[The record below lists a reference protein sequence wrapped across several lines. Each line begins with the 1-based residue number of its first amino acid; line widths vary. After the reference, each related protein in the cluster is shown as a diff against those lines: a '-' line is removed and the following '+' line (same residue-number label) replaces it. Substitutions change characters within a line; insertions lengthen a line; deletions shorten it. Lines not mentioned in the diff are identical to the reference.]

1 MDSESGRAANG
12 TAGTGPPLQT
22 TPPARETEHAHA
34 DAPDEA
40 VAGHFGLPG
49 RRAMTWWFAAF
60 TVYAGVTIL
69 TRHADGT
76 WAAWACGGYAVTT
89 ILLLVTRNW
98 VAPLAAAVGG
108 ALIAPL
114 FWLITDAAPTGEV
127 VVISQSANYLL
138 KHGTPYLPQSL
149 LTSWTSYNPYLP
161 FMEIFGLPRAAG
173 LTGVLGDPRIWTT
186 LVTIAALAAAFTV
199 VSPHRI
205 RDCRQCQSRL
215 AWLTTVA
222 VVSPVIAFPL
232 SVGVTDPP
240 VIALTCLTL
249 ALAYRGRLVWA
260 GLVLALA
267 CAMKTTAW
275 AVIPV
280 LAMMAWV
287 RYSPRVATRFTA
299 AAIGLTVILAAAAA
313 PAALATAAAVNAVKQ
328 NLIDY
333 PLGTTKYKTPAQSP
347 LPGHLIAELGPAGRT
362 AAVALM
368 VIALVAFAAWL
379 LLRPPRDAR
388 DATFRLAVLYAALFT
403 LDPSTRFGY
412 YAYPL
417 ALLGWLALTP
427 AEPDGQEF
435 PWLATLASRLPRR
448 KAGTERRTALGAEPP
463 ACQVGALG
471 RGEGISL
478 GAERGENHAGRLGV
492 DIRRNRVNADGQ
504 PLRLSRQPGQRQRL
518 DPERQV
524 HHLGRVA
531 VGGDQVD
538 HAPLGQ

>member
-1 MDSESGRAANG
+1 MDSESVPGANG
-12 TAGTGPPLQT
+12 APATGQSLQT
-22 TPPARETEHAHA
+22 HDAREDEHQ
-34 DAPDEA
+34 DAAEA
-40 VAGHFGLPG
+40 APAGHFGLPG
-49 RRAMTWWFAAF
+49 RRAMTAWFAAF

-69 TRHADGT
+69 TGHADGT

-89 ILLLVTRNW
+89 ILLLVTRSW
-98 VAPLAAAVGG
+98 VVPLAAAVGG

-114 FWLITDAAPTGEV
+114 LWLITKAAPTGEV

-138 KHGTPYLPQSL
+138 KHGTPYLPHSL

-161 FMEIFGLPRAAG
+161 FMEIFGLPRSAG

-186 LVTIAALAAAFTV
+186 LVTITALAAAFTV

-205 RDCRQCQSRL
+205 RDCRQCRSRL
-215 AWLTTVA
+215 VWLTTVA
-222 VVSPVIAFPL
+222 TVSPVIAFPL

-249 ALAYRGRLVWA
+249 ALAYRGKLVQA

-280 LAMMAWV
+280 LAVMAWV
-287 RYSPRVATRFTA
+287 RHSPRVAARFTA
-299 AAIGLTVILAAAAA
+299 SAIGLTVVLAAAAA
-313 PAALATAAAVNAVKQ
+313 PAALATADAVNAVKQ

-347 LPGHLIAELGPAGRT
+347 LPGHLIAELGPVGHT

-368 VIALVAFAAWL
+368 VIAVVAFAAWL
-379 LLRPPRDAR
+379 LLRPPRDVR
-388 DATFRLAVLYAALFT
+388 DAAFRLAVGYAALFT

-427 AEPDGQEF
+427 SEADPQEF
-435 PWLATLASRLPRR
+435 PWLT
-448 KAGTERRTALGAEPP
+448 
-463 ACQVGALG
+463 
-471 RGEGISL
+471 SL
-478 GAERGENHAGRLGV
+478 AGRLRV
-492 DIRRNRVNADGQ
+492 RFPRRR
-504 PLRLSRQPGQRQRL
+504 PLVTSRAASSPGR
-518 DPERQV
+518 PA
-524 HHLGRVA
+524 GR
-531 VGGDQVD
+531 G
-538 HAPLGQ
+538 

>member
-1 MDSESGRAANG
+1 L
-12 TAGTGPPLQT
+12 AGTDGAEIAGQQIQT
-22 TPPARETEHAHA
+22 QPAHDEEHR
-34 DAPDEA
+34 DAVDNA
-40 VAGHFGLPG
+40 SAGHFDLPS
-49 RRAMTWWFAAF
+49 RRAMTWWFGAF

-69 TRHADGT
+69 TGHADGT

-98 VAPLAAAVGG
+98 VIPLAAAVGG

-114 FWLITDAAPTGEV
+114 LWLITRAAPTGEV
-127 VVISQSANYLL
+127 VVISQSASYLL

-149 LTSWTSYNPYLP
+149 LTSWESYNPYLP
-161 FMEIFGLPRAAG
+161 FMQIFGLPRTAG
-173 LTGVLGDPRIWTT
+173 FGSVLGDPRIWTT
-186 LVTIAALAAAFTV
+186 LVTVAALAAAFTV

-205 RDCRQCQSRL
+205 RDCRQCRNRL
-215 AWLTTVA
+215 WWLTTVA

-249 ALAYRGRLVWA
+249 ALAYRERLVWA

-280 LAMMAWV
+280 LGVMAWV
-287 RYSPRVATRFTA
+287 RYTPRAAARFAA
-299 AAIGLTVILAAAAA
+299 AAIGLTVILAAAGA
-313 PAALATAAAVNAVKQ
+313 PAALASSSAVNAVKQ

-333 PLGTTKYKTPAQSP
+333 PLGNTKYKTPAQSP
-347 LPGHLIAELGPAGRT
+347 LPGHLIAELGSAGHA

-368 VIALVAFAAWL
+368 VIAVLAFVIWL
-379 LLRPPRDAR
+379 LIRPPRDVR
-388 DATFRLAVLYAALFT
+388 DVAFRLAVGYAALFT

-427 AEPDGQEF
+427 SETGRPELG
-435 PWLATLASRLPRR
+435 WL
-448 KAGTERRTALGAEPP
+448 TALG
-463 ACQVGALG
+463 
-471 RGEGISL
+471 
-478 GAERGENHAGRLGV
+478 H
-492 DIRRNRVNADGQ
+492 
-504 PLRLSRQPGQRQRL
+504 RLSRRT
-518 DPERQV
+518 
-524 HHLGRVA
+524 
-531 VGGDQVD
+531 
-538 HAPLGQ
+538 PLFPARR